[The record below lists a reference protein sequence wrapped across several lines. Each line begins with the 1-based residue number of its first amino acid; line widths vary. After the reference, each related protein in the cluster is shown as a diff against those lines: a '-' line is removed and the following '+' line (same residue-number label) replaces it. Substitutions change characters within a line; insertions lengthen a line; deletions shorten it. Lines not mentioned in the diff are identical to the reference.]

1 MKFTLKKGIAIAG
14 TLLAMGG
21 GGAAVSVDV
30 QKDIAALP
38 VNEKLKVESK
48 EIIASSTKEY
58 ISNGKEVVKYSYKG
72 AEVLPEQNEIVDLRT
87 DKNRVFT
94 STTDPQYRVMRV
106 YAPGSFTKDETTG
119 KWHAVDAATTT
130 KTAYDLQ
137 TKSLIQNVMDRTIT
151 PVIDTIIN
159 KAEASSQTV
168 YETKDTFYGTSYS
181 TGGEPDSAM
190 IYYGGWGDFYYGHI
204 EWDLTGTPTSA
215 QTSVAQTCFK
225 VETKATNWAQ
235 MSLYR
240 ITSSWTEAG
249 VNSTTYPTYTTDGAV
264 TMTTVAADETF
275 YCTNVTTIYEGWKDG
290 TYSNYGFRLHSAY
303 NGDSRGAY
311 YSEDQAGTDS
321 DPYLQI
327 TYMADNC
334 DIDSGTDDWNAN
346 LGDNC
351 YITKY
356 IKKDGYLACFG
367 TGSFTVGNGGVVNVG
382 ASDCPVQVKD
392 GGKFVV
398 QPIRMIE
405 QQTSL
410 YYVAWRMPDQY
421 HGYGQTFQA
430 TSTAPLD
437 WIYAYIRK
445 TGTPTGNVYIKIYNM
460 TGVTSGLGSNIAT
473 ITLDAATQIASGAA
487 YYTLSFAGDQRPKL
501 IYGNY
506 YLWTIEFS
514 GTGDVNNYITTGMS
528 QTNVQANNNMYL
540 KSTLDAW
547 SYSTNY
553 DLTYKLWG
561 KFFIN

>member
-1 MKFTLKKGIAIAG
+1 MELNIKKGIAVA
-14 TLLAMGG
+14 
-21 GGAAVSVDV
+21 GAALALGAGGLTADV
-30 QKDIAALP
+30 ALDTQKTIDALP
-38 VNEKLKVESK
+38 IHEKLVVTK
-48 EIIASSTKEY
+48 EKIASTTEY
-58 ISNGKEVVKYSYKG
+58 ILNGKEVVKYSYNG
-72 AEVLPEQNEIVDLRT
+72 EEVLPQENEIVSERT
-87 DKNRVFT
+87 DKTRVFSGT
-94 STTDPQYRVMRV
+94 KENERIMRV
-106 YAPGSFTKDETTG
+106 YSRGSFIQEDG
-119 KWHAVDAATTT
+119 KWFNVDAATTT
-130 KTAYDLQ
+130 KEAFDLQ
-137 TKSLIQNVMDRTIT
+137 TKSVTEQ
-151 PVIDTIIN
+151 VIDKMVNLIEPLLPQ

-168 YETKDTFYGTSYS
+168 YETKDTYYGTSYA
-181 TGGEPDSAM
+181 TDGCPDCTT
-190 IYYGGWGDFYYGHI
+190 IYNGGWGDFYYGHV

-215 QTSVAQTCFK
+215 QTSLAQTCFK
-225 VETKATNWAQ
+225 VETLANYWAQ
-235 MSLYR
+235 MSIYR

-249 VNSTTYPTYTTDGAV
+249 VTLASNPTYTTDGAV
-264 TMTTVAADETF
+264 TMTTATADETY
-275 YCTNVTTIYEGWKDG
+275 YCTNITTLYEGWKDS
-290 TYSNYGFRLHSAY
+290 TYDNYGIRLHSAY

-311 YSEDQAGTDS
+311 YSEDQTGTDS

-398 QPIRMIE
+398 QPIRMLE
-405 QQTSL
+405 QQISL
-410 YYVAWRMPDQY
+410 YYIAWRMPDQY

-473 ITLDAATQIASGAA
+473 ITLDAATQIAAGSA
-487 YYTLSFAGDQRPKL
+487 YYTLSFTGDQRPKL

-561 KFFIN
+561 KFFVQ